1 MATTGIDFT
10 AMDDGTADTGA
21 DQGIDQTADV
31 ATGGEQQ
38 GQDQGPGG
46 AGGADQAVDGRR
58 GPANIRNSIKAAS
71 ESMPEHAATFK
82 ELGNA
87 HFREQ
92 AYRAHFPTPQE
103 AASAK
108 QLIEGI
114 GGVEGATA
122 LQQRAQTFD
131 AQDAGLQSGDP
142 AVLDAMFKDFP
153 EGAAAL
159 APHYLDRLSK
169 ANPEAFASA
178 VAPHAIAML
187 EQAGLADHLAAMA
200 NETDPAKA
208 KQMAAQAAAWM
219 NGQKSSVQQTRQQ
232 PAKDPRQDKIAQGMQ
247 ELETQRE
254 SMFMEGV
261 QGKVNSSVTPEIT
274 KTVEQYAKQ
283 YKWNPEQK
291 EKFQEWLQNDIV
303 AQMKADK
310 TYEQQVALRKA
321 NKGRTHDTVAGY
333 IAGEFN
339 RRLGDK
345 EGALATAAKL
355 NKLIG
360 KTGAA
365 PTTGVVKA
373 GTPNT
378 APGGG
383 PLFVSQRPPDSQLD
397 LSRPGA
403 DMLLIQGR
411 GHTKDG
417 RFVTW
422 RKV

>member
-10 AMDDGTADTGA
+10 AMDEGTADTGA
-21 DQGIDQTADV
+21 DQGFEHTADV
-31 ATGGEQQ
+31 STGGEQH
-38 GQDQGPGG
+38 GQDQQQGAGG
-46 AGGADQAVDGRR
+46 AGGEDQADGRR
-58 GPANIRNSIKAAS
+58 GSIEHRNAARAAI
-71 ESMPEHAATFK
+71 EALPEHAKAIR
-82 ELGNA
+82 EMAG
-87 HFREQ
+87 HSFRLNE
-92 AYRAHFPTPQE
+92 YRDTFPTVND
-103 AASAK
+103 AKSAK

-122 LQQRAQTFD
+122 LQSRIQAVDQ
-131 AQDAGLQSGDP
+131 QDEAIKAGSP
-142 AVLDAMFKDFP
+142 EVIDAMFKDFP

-159 APHYLDRLSK
+159 GPHYLATLQK
-169 ANPEAFASA
+169 TNPEAYSST

-187 EQAGLADHLAAMA
+187 EQAGLSEHLTAMA
-200 NETDPAKA
+200 NEADPAKA
-208 KQMAAQAAAWM
+208 KQMAAQAAAWL
-219 NGQKSSVQQTRQQ
+219 NGQKSTIQQTRQQ

-261 QGKVNSSVTPEIT
+261 TGKVNSSVTPEIT

-291 EKFQEWLQNDIV
+291 AEFQSRLQNDIV
-303 AQMKADK
+303 EQMKADK

-345 EGALATAAKL
+345 EGALATAAKF

-383 PLFVSQRPPDSQLD
+383 PLLVSQRPSDSQLD

-411 GHTKDG
+411 GYTKDG

-422 RKV
+422 RK